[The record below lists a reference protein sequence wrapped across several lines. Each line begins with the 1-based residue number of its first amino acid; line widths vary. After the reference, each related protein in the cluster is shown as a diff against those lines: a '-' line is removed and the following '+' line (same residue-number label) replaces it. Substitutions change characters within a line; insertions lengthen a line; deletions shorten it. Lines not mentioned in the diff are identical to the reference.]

1 MKILFIIFG
10 IISFI
15 LGAIGVVLPILPTT
29 PFLLLS
35 AFLFSKSSDRFH
47 EYLIQTKLY
56 QKYINEMVIERKTTK
71 KKRNQSLFTVTLIF
85 LIAVMITKRTI
96 RTTASSASREPVIFF
111 MTDFFSIIQHPLYVL
126 FPLRVQGFFPV

>member
-1 MKILFIIFG
+1 M

-71 KKRNQSLFTVTLIF
+71 KKRNQSLFTVTRMDWKDMFIDGNEY
-85 LIAVMITKRTI
+85 
-96 RTTASSASREPVIFF
+96 SSFYYVKESR
-111 MTDFFSIIQHPLYVL
+111 DY
-126 FPLRVQGFFPV
+126 

>member
-56 QKYINEMVIERKTTK
+56 QKYINEMVIWDTSQNFRNLKERQP
-71 KKRNQSLFTVTLIF
+71 KRKGISHYLQ
-85 LIAVMITKRTI
+85 
-96 RTTASSASREPVIFF
+96 
-111 MTDFFSIIQHPLYVL
+111 
-126 FPLRVQGFFPV
+126 

>member
-56 QKYINEMVIERKTTK
+56 QKYINEMVIERKTTR

-111 MTDFFSIIQHPLYVL
+111 ITDFFSIIWHPLYVL
-126 FPLRVQGFFPV
+126 FP

>member
-15 LGAIGVVLPILPTT
+15 LGTIGVVLPILPTT

-35 AFLFSKSSDRFH
+35 AFLFLKSSDRFH

-56 QKYINEMVIERKTTK
+56 QKYINEMVITPVWIGKICLLMVMSIHHFIMLK
-71 KKRNQSLFTVTLIF
+71 KV
-85 LIAVMITKRTI
+85 
-96 RTTASSASREPVIFF
+96 E
-111 MTDFFSIIQHPLYVL
+111 IINE
-126 FPLRVQGFFPV
+126 

>member
-111 MTDFFSIIQHPLYVL
+111 MTDFY
-126 FPLRVQGFFPV
+126 

>member
-35 AFLFSKSSDRFH
+35 AFLLSKSSDRFH

-85 LIAVMITKRTI
+85 LIAVMIT
-96 RTTASSASREPVIFF
+96 PVWIGKICLL
-111 MTDFFSIIQHPLYVL
+111 MVMSIHHFIMLKKVEIINE
-126 FPLRVQGFFPV
+126 

>member
-56 QKYINEMVIERKTTK
+56 QKYINEMVIERKTTR

-85 LIAVMITKRTI
+85 LIAVNDYTCMDWKDMFTDGNEY
-96 RTTASSASREPVIFF
+96 SSFYYVKESR
-111 MTDFFSIIQHPLYVL
+111 DY
-126 FPLRVQGFFPV
+126 

>member
-47 EYLIQTKLY
+47 EYLIQKNFIKNISMKWSLKER
-56 QKYINEMVIERKTTK
+56 QRERKGISHYL
-71 KKRNQSLFTVTLIF
+71 Q
-85 LIAVMITKRTI
+85 
-96 RTTASSASREPVIFF
+96 
-111 MTDFFSIIQHPLYVL
+111 
-126 FPLRVQGFFPV
+126 

>member
-85 LIAVMITKRTI
+85 LIAVMILLSSQSTYLISFIFKTFNIKSLPFNNIWSQTI
-96 RTTASSASREPVIFF
+96 I
-111 MTDFFSIIQHPLYVL
+111 SIPYLVY
-126 FPLRVQGFFPV
+126 

>member
-35 AFLFSKSSDRFH
+35 AFLFSKSGIIPENTR
-47 EYLIQTKLY
+47 
-56 QKYINEMVIERKTTK
+56 
-71 KKRNQSLFTVTLIF
+71 F
-85 LIAVMITKRTI
+85 LIKNGVSDLT
-96 RTTASSASREPVIFF
+96 
-111 MTDFFSIIQHPLYVL
+111 L
-126 FPLRVQGFFPV
+126 

>member
-47 EYLIQTKLY
+47 EYLIQTKLL
-56 QKYINEMVIERKTTK
+56 RWTKTTR

-85 LIAVMITKRTI
+85 LIAVMIT
-96 RTTASSASREPVIFF
+96 PVWIGKICLL
-111 MTDFFSIIQHPLYVL
+111 MVMSIHHFIMLKKVEIINE
-126 FPLRVQGFFPV
+126 

>member
-15 LGAIGVVLPILPTT
+15 LERLVGFTNIANDPI
-29 PFLLLS
+29 LLLS

-85 LIAVMITKRTI
+85 LIAVMIT
-96 RTTASSASREPVIFF
+96 PVWIGKICLL
-111 MTDFFSIIQHPLYVL
+111 MVMSIHHFIMLKKVEIINE
-126 FPLRVQGFFPV
+126 

>member
-56 QKYINEMVIERKTTK
+56 QKYNNEMVIERKTTK
-71 KKRNQSLFTVTLIF
+71 KKRNQSLFTPVWIGKICL
-85 LIAVMITKRTI
+85 LMVM
-96 RTTASSASREPVIFF
+96 
-111 MTDFFSIIQHPLYVL
+111 SIHHFIMLKKVEIINE
-126 FPLRVQGFFPV
+126 

>member
-56 QKYINEMVIERKTTK
+56 QKYINEMVIEK
-71 KKRNQSLFTVTLIF
+71 KEQRESKRNQSLFTVTLIF
-85 LIAVMITKRTI
+85 LIAVMIT
-96 RTTASSASREPVIFF
+96 PVWIGKICLL
-111 MTDFFSIIQHPLYVL
+111 MVMSIHHFIMLKKVEIINE
-126 FPLRVQGFFPV
+126 

>member
-56 QKYINEMVIERKTTK
+56 QKYINEMVIERKTTR

-111 MTDFFSIIQHPLYVL
+111 ITDFFSIIQHPLYVL
-126 FPLRVQGFFPV
+126 FPWQVQGFSPV

>member
-1 MKILFIIFG
+1 M
-10 IISFI
+10 
-15 LGAIGVVLPILPTT
+15 VLPILPTT

-56 QKYINEMVIERKTTK
+56 QKYINEMVIERKTTR

-85 LIAVMITKRTI
+85 LICCNDYTCMDWKDMFTDGNEY
-96 RTTASSASREPVIFF
+96 SSFYYVKESR
-111 MTDFFSIIQHPLYVL
+111 DY
-126 FPLRVQGFFPV
+126 

>member
-71 KKRNQSLFTVTLIF
+71 KKRNQSLFTVTLIVF
-85 LIAVMITKRTI
+85 DCCNDYTCMDWKDMFIDGNEY
-96 RTTASSASREPVIFF
+96 SSFYYVKESR
-111 MTDFFSIIQHPLYVL
+111 DY
-126 FPLRVQGFFPV
+126 

>member
-35 AFLFSKSSDRFH
+35 AFLFSRSSDKFH
-47 EYLIQTKLY
+47 NYLIQTKLY
-56 QKYINEMVIERKTTK
+56 QKYINEMVIERKTTR
-71 KKRNQSLFTVTLIF
+71 KKRNRSLLTVTCVF
-85 LIAVMITKRTI
+85 LIAMIITPVRIGKICLFVVM
-96 RTTASSASREPVIFF
+96 
-111 MTDFFSIIQHPLYVL
+111 SIHHYIMLKKVEIINE
-126 FPLRVQGFFPV
+126 

>member
-1 MKILFIIFG
+1 MWFYQYCQR
-10 IISFI
+10 
-15 LGAIGVVLPILPTT
+15 P

-56 QKYINEMVIERKTTK
+56 QKYINEMVIERKTTR

-85 LIAVMITKRTI
+85 LIAVMIT
-96 RTTASSASREPVIFF
+96 PVWIGKICLL
-111 MTDFFSIIQHPLYVL
+111 MVMSIHHFIMLKKVEIINE
-126 FPLRVQGFFPV
+126 

>member
-71 KKRNQSLFTVTLIF
+71 KKVTLPLLLHCF
-85 LIAVMITKRTI
+85 
-96 RTTASSASREPVIFF
+96 SAYPSV
-111 MTDFFSIIQHPLYVL
+111 T
-126 FPLRVQGFFPV
+126 